1 MVAGAELYV
10 GVDASTTAC
19 KAVAFDAGGRVVA
32 QGRAAVDLENPE
44 PDGWEQDAE
53 QWWRATTAALAA
65 MAAELG
71 PRAGDVQAMGLTHQR
86 ETFVVTDARG
96 APLHPALVW
105 MDARCRA
112 AVSRATARFGA
123 DRLHTVSG
131 KPACTTPSLYK
142 LLYLL
147 DEKAPELRRQ
157 ELRVLD
163 VHGFLAW
170 RLTGRCATSL
180 ASADPLGLID
190 MQARNW
196 SDELLALAGLGREN
210 VAELVEPGA
219 LVGVLTAEAAT
230 ACGLRPGLPIVA
242 GAGDGQAAGLGAGIR
257 APGRAY
263 LNLGTAIVS
272 GVLST
277 AYQIDA
283 AFRTLYGPVLG
294 TYFLETDLKGGTF
307 TLTWLVERLLRDT
320 RPTDAVLAELEHE
333 ARGLPP
339 GTEGLLA
346 VPYWNGVMNP
356 YWDDNAS
363 GMLVGLH
370 GGHGRAHFYRAVLEG
385 IALEQ
390 RLHTRGVE
398 QAVGRIEELVVMGGG
413 SKSELWCRI
422 LADTLDRPIVRS
434 ATTEA
439 TALGAAMLAAAG
451 AGRFADAEAA
461 SAAMSSTAETF
472 APGPFSE
479 FYARLYEETYVPLYP
494 ALKGILARLVELRG
508 VAAAARG

>member
-1 MVAGAELYV
+1 
-10 GVDASTTAC
+10 
-19 KAVAFDAGGRVVA
+19 
-32 QGRAAVDLENPE
+32 
-44 PDGWEQDAE
+44 
-53 QWWRATTAALAA
+53 
-65 MAAELG
+65 
-71 PRAGDVQAMGLTHQR
+71 
-86 ETFVVTDARG
+86 
-96 APLHPALVW
+96 
-105 MDARCRA
+105 
-112 AVSRATARFGA
+112 
-123 DRLHTVSG
+123 
-131 KPACTTPSLYK
+131 
-142 LLYLL
+142 
-147 DEKAPELRRQ
+147 
-157 ELRVLD
+157 
-163 VHGFLAW
+163 
-170 RLTGRCATSL
+170 
-180 ASADPLGLID
+180 
-190 MQARNW
+190 
-196 SDELLALAGLGREN
+196 
-210 VAELVEPGA
+210 
-219 LVGVLTAEAAT
+219 
-230 ACGLRPGLPIVA
+230 
-242 GAGDGQAAGLGAGIR
+242 
-257 APGRAY
+257 
-263 LNLGTAIVS
+263 
-272 GVLST
+272 
-277 AYQIDA
+277 
-283 AFRTLYGPVLG
+283 
-294 TYFLETDLKGGTF
+294 LKGGTF

-472 APGPFSE
+472 APGPFSA